1 MVVKKA
7 QAMIMPDWP
16 AAMSR
21 ELALAYTGVAQCQ
34 LCEWER
40 SGAII
45 FLPIGPRGQKIALR
59 SALDCALDAMFE
71 RYDQSIDF
79 DFG

>member
-1 MVVKKA
+1 MDVKKA
-7 QAMIMPDWP
+7 KVMIMPDWP

-34 LCEWER
+34 LREWER
-40 SGAII
+40 SGAIL
-45 FLPIGPRGQKIALR
+45 FLPIGPRGQKIAVR
-59 SALDCALDAMFE
+59 SALDSALNALFE